1 MGDHD
6 FTNPKDRPM
15 AKFEQPSRREFLQLA
30 AAAGACGATAQSWAA
45 DKPRLKVAAIFTELR
60 LRSHAYNIL
69 INCMGPYLFRGQRLD
84 PGVDVMSFYAD
95 QFPEGDMARDVS
107 KRFGVPLFGTIAE
120 ALTLGGKLLA
130 VDAVLLIGEHG
141 EYPDNELGQK
151 MYPRK
156 EFFDQIVAV
165 MKRSERFVP
174 VFNDKHL
181 SYRWDW
187 GKEMYDTAQKLGI
200 PLMAGSSVPLGER
213 RPAIEVPENAQ
224 FEEAVAIHG
233 GGMEVYGYHGLEL
246 LQSFV
251 EARRGGETG
260 ISQIQLL
267 EGAAYERAAKE
278 GRWSAELAA
287 AAMAAEK
294 QADFKR
300 QARPRL
306 SGGNNEPN
314 PDHAILVTYKDGTR
328 GTVLKIGNTSDRWNF
343 ACKVQSRDKPLVSTA
358 IYNGPW
364 GNRNL
369 FAALTNA
376 ILHFFRTGESPYPV
390 ERTLLAGG
398 AIDAAMHSH
407 HAGGKAI
414 GTPQLEF
421 AYQPRGFSAFRET
434 GESWKVITP
443 DVPQPT
449 EFTPGKG

>member
-1 MGDHD
+1 MSSPWNG
-6 FTNPKDRPM
+6 
-15 AKFEQPSRREFLQLA
+15 SRRAFLELA
-30 AAAGACGATAQSWAA
+30 AAAGVCGAAAPAWAA
-45 DKPRLKVAAIFTELR
+45 PEGKRLKVAAIFTELR

-69 INCMGPYLFRGQRLD
+69 INCLGPYLFRGQRLD
-84 PGVDVMSFYAD
+84 PGVDVVSFYAD
-95 QFPEGDMARDVS
+95 QFPDGDMARDAS
-107 KRFGVPLFGTIAE
+107 KRFSVPLFGTIAE
-120 ALTLGGKLLA
+120 ALTLGGQALA

-187 GKEMYDTAQKLGI
+187 GKEMYDTARKLGI

-213 RPAIEVPENAQ
+213 RPMIELPAGAAV
-224 FEEAVAIHG
+224 EEAVAIHG

-251 EARRGGETG
+251 EARGGGETG
-260 ISQIQLL
+260 ISRIQLL
-267 EGAAYERAAKE
+267 AGEAYAKAAKE

-306 SGGNNEPN
+306 SGGNNEPTS
-314 PDHAILVTYKDGTR
+314 DHAILVTYKDGTR
-328 GTVLKIGNTSDRWNF
+328 GTVLKVGNTSDRWNF
-343 ACKVQSRDKPLVSTA
+343 ACRMKGQKEPLATA

-376 ILHFFRTGESPYPV
+376 ILHFFRTGKSPYPV

-414 GTPQLEF
+414 DTPQLEF
-421 AYQPRGFSAFRET
+421 AYQPRDFSAFRET

-443 DVPQPT
+443 EVPQPT

>member
-1 MGDHD
+1 M
-6 FTNPKDRPM
+6 TPRSTT
-15 AKFEQPSRREFLQLA
+15 SRRNFLQASA
-30 AAAGACGATAQSWAA
+30 AAAVCSAA
-45 DKPRLKVAAIFTELR
+45 MPIFAAPARRPKVAAVFTELR

-69 INCMGPYLFRGQRLD
+69 INCMWPYLFCGRRVG
-84 PGVDVMSFYAD
+84 PGVDVVSFYAD
-95 QFPEGDMARDVS
+95 QFPAGDMARDVS
-107 KRFGVPLFGTIAE
+107 KRLAVPLFPSIAE
-120 ALTLGGKLLA
+120 ALTLGGKELA

-165 MKRSERFVP
+165 MRRSERFVP

-187 GKEMYDTAQKLGI
+187 AKEMYDTARRLGI

-213 RPAIEVPENAQ
+213 RPAIELPADAQ
-224 FEEAVAIHG
+224 IAEAVAIHG

-251 EARRGGETG
+251 ESRKGGETG
-260 ISQIQLL
+260 ISRVQLL
-267 EGAAYERAAKE
+267 VGEAYEEAARG

-287 AAMAAEK
+287 AAMAAERA
-294 QADFKR
+294 ADFQRQKR
-300 QARPRL
+300 PMASAGSNQPT
-306 SGGNNEPN
+306 

-328 GTVLKIGNTSDRWNF
+328 GTVLRIGNTSDRWNF
-343 ACKVQSRDKPLVSTA
+343 ACRLRGKDKPLATA

-376 ILHFFRTGESPYPV
+376 ILHFFKTGKSPYPV

-407 HAGGKAI
+407 HSGGKPI
-414 GTPQLEF
+414 DTPQLEF
-421 AYQPRGFSAFRET
+421 AYPARDFAPFRES

-443 DVPQPT
+443 EVPQPVD
-449 EFTPGKG
+449 FAPGKG

>member
-1 MGDHD
+1 M
-6 FTNPKDRPM
+6 TRSQ
-15 AKFEQPSRREFLQLA
+15 QPSRREFLHLA
-30 AAAGACGATAQSWAA
+30 AVAGACGATARSWAA
-45 DKPRLKVAAIFTELR
+45 PDNPRLKVAAIFTELR

-69 INCMGPYLFRGQRLD
+69 INCMGPYLFRGRRLD
-84 PGVDVMSFYAD
+84 PGVDVVSFYAD
-95 QFPEGDMARDVS
+95 QFPDGDMARDVS
-107 KRFGVPLFGTIAE
+107 KRFSVPLFGTIAE
-120 ALTLGGKLLA
+120 ALTLGSKTLA

-156 EFFDQIVAV
+156 EFLDQIVAV

-174 VFNDKHL
+174 LFNDKHL

-187 GKEMYDTAQKLGI
+187 GKEMYDTANKLGI

-213 RPAIEVPENAQ
+213 RPSIEIPAGAEV
-224 FEEAVAIHG
+224 EEAVAIHG
-233 GGMEVYGYHGLEL
+233 GGMEVYGFHGLEL

-251 EARRGGETG
+251 EARKGGETG
-260 ISQIQLL
+260 ISRIQLL
-267 EGAAYERAAKE
+267 EGDAYEQAAKE
-278 GRWSAELAA
+278 GRWSGELAA
-287 AAMAAEK
+287 AAMAAER

-306 SGGNNEPN
+306 SGGNNAPTS
-314 PDHAILVTYKDGTR
+314 DHAILVTYKDGTR

-343 ACKVQSRDKPLVSTA
+343 ACRIKGQKEPLATA

-376 ILHFFRTGESPYPV
+376 ILHFFRTGQSPYPV

-407 HAGGKAI
+407 HDSGKLI
-414 GTPQLEF
+414 DTPQLEV
-421 AYQPRGFSAFRET
+421 AYQPQDFAAFRET